1 MLRCQRTQHWSRVGM
16 NKRGQVQDHA
26 ACTEGEWGGPLEV
39 VEKGTRGSV
48 PVVPSQIEEI
58 E

>member
-1 MLRCQRTQHWSRVGM
+1 M